1 VLPFGGGVNILLLAG
16 GAYFAWEHEKGRHEK
31 MNLLC
36 PICLLN
42 RVAPRADASGTAN
55 SAPPSSSPPPPET
68 A

>member
-1 VLPFGGGVNILLLAG
+1 MHRRMPGIRLLPFGGGLNILLLAG

-42 RVAPRADASGTAN
+42 RVAPRADEPGAKPTS
-55 SAPPSSSPPPPET
+55 
-68 A
+68 